1 MLGNSP
7 KLACASANELCNTMA
22 RRLAQREMREM
33 REIAPRRNISM
44 RLARDELYQSVQ
56 MQYQA
61 LETRL
66 SVVEARLQLA
76 SPEQQVRLHR

>member
-1 MLGNSP
+1 
-7 KLACASANELCNTMA
+7 MA
-22 RRLAQREMREM
+22 RRLAQRDMRDM

-76 SPEQQVRLHR
+76 SPGQQVRLHR